1 MKNKKIKR
9 KIKELKKLEIKVKK
23 LSKKLNL
30 SLKDYLVLK
39 GLDIKI

>member
-1 MKNKKIKR
+1 MTERIVIEVLKEQKE
-9 KIKELKKLEIKVKK
+9 ELKKRA
-23 LSKKLNL
+23 KKLNL